1 MCEDWMDKPILRQK
15 KSVHTKS
22 LIFVYVRY
30 IKAKNAKIMQSK
42 CRAYAS
48 FIEFS

>member
-1 MCEDWMDKPILRQK
+1 MDKPMLRQK
-15 KSVHTKS
+15 REHAQS

-30 IKAKNAKIMQSK
+30 IKAKNAKLLQSK

-48 FIEFS
+48 FIEFSWQA